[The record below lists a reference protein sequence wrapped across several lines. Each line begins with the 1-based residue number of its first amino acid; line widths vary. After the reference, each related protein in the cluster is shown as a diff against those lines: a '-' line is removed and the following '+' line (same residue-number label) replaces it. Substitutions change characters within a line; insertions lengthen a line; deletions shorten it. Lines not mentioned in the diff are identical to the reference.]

1 MNSPKT
7 IRRLEASEIDCR
19 VAQGSEKGVSIL
31 LYKDARVDQRIL
43 DETFGPMN
51 WQRSHQII
59 DGRLYCTISIWDDDK
74 KAWVGKQDV
83 GTESN
88 TEAEKGQASDS
99 FKRAAFNWGI
109 GRELYSAPFIWI
121 DKEHCEMKQYK
132 DRAGKVKYTTYDK
145 FAVKD
150 ITYKENGEIDGLE
163 IINAKTGK
171 TVWTTAKTAPKT
183 ANATPKEA
191 KTYPKGNIDF
201 QALRDECAIIDDVE
215 SLKELYERIKKDG
228 ISPAQ
233 EKYVNEIINK
243 RKKELE
249 H

>member
-1 MNSPKT
+1 MSSQTKT
-7 IRRLEASEIDCR
+7 IRRLEADEIDCR
-19 VAQGSEKGVSIL
+19 VAQATEKGVSIL

-121 DKEHCEMKQYK
+121 DKDHCELVKNK
-132 DRAGKVKYTTYDK
+132 AGKFTTYDK

-150 ITYKENGEIDGLE
+150 ITYKQNGEIDGLE

-171 TVWTTAKTAPKT
+171 TVWTTRKSKPSAEKTD
-183 ANATPKEA
+183 KEPA
-191 KTYPKGNIDF
+191 KTYPKSTLNF
-201 QALRDECAIIDDVE
+201 QDIEDQAAIIDDLE
-215 SLKELYERIKKDG
+215 SLKDLYKSLKPETL
-228 ISPAQ
+228 SPAEQ
-233 EKYVNEIINK
+233 ARINGIINK
-243 RKKELE
+243 RKQELE
-249 H
+249 K

>member
-19 VAQGSEKGVSIL
+19 VAHGSEEGVSIL

-121 DKEHCEMKQYK
+121 DEDHCEMKQYK

-171 TVWTTAKTAPKT
+171 TVWITAKTA
-183 ANATPKEA
+183 
-191 KTYPKGNIDF
+191 PKGNIDF
-201 QALRDECAIIDDVE
+201 QEVRDNCKIIDDLDSLQDYYKGLHVE
-215 SLKELYERIKKDG
+215 KM
-228 ISPAQ
+228 SPAQ
-233 EKYVNEIINK
+233 QNAINGIINN